1 MLEGIT
7 GSGKTEVYLHAISKA
22 LKQGRNALMLVPEI
36 SLTPQ
41 MVRQVKARFGQEVAV
56 LHSALSE
63 GEKYDEWRRI
73 RRGETKVVV
82 GARSAVFAPLDN
94 IGLIVI
100 DEEHE
105 SSYKQETDPRYN
117 ARDVAIWRS
126 KFHNCPLVLGSATP
140 SLSSRAR
147 AQKNVYHLLR
157 LTERA
162 NQKKLPKVNL
172 IDLKHVQFAG
182 GQFDLSVELVDAI
195 KKRLAKRAGYFN
207 AQSTW
212 FC

>member
-1 MLEGIT
+1 
-7 GSGKTEVYLHAISKA
+7 
-22 LKQGRNALMLVPEI
+22 
-36 SLTPQ
+36 
-41 MVRQVKARFGQEVAV
+41 
-56 LHSALSE
+56 
-63 GEKYDEWRRI
+63 
-73 RRGETKVVV
+73 
-82 GARSAVFAPLDN
+82 
-94 IGLIVI
+94 
-100 DEEHE
+100 
-105 SSYKQETDPRYN
+105 YKQETDPRYN

-140 SLSSRAR
+140 SLGSRAR

-195 KKRLAKRAGYFN
+195 KKRLAKKEQVILMSKRRCFAYFMRRRECCFVLNCPKCDVSLNLHKDTNSMQCHYCGHTETVPTRCPNCQSSQIRFLGAGT
-207 AQSTW
+207 QKVQEELEELL
-212 FC
+212 